1 MSPLVAMDLA
11 VFFNDPWW
19 VVLLKALFA
28 FVVLLVLTLFT
39 IWYERRVV
47 AFMQQRQG
55 PNMNG
60 PFGLLQSL
68 ADGMKLMF
76 KEDFTPTAADKV
88 VFMLAPF
95 VVAIPA
101 ITAFAVIPMAGM
113 VRVPFTEITTPLQ
126 VTDLPVSVL
135 FIVAVASIG
144 VYGIVLAGWSSG
156 STYSLLGALRS
167 SAQVISYEVAM
178 GLALVAVFL
187 YAGSLSTSE
196 IVAKQAEPAT
206 VFGVPVW
213 FAVQLL
219 PSFII
224 YVISMVGETNRAPF
238 DLPEAEGELVGGF
251 HTEYSSM
258 RFAMFFMAEYMNM
271 ITVSALAVTLFLGGF
286 HAPFPFNL
294 LPGADTGYWGLLWF
308 LVKVLIMLF
317 IFVWLRGTLPRLRYD
332 QFMRFGWRWLI
343 PISLV
348 WTLMIA
354 ILRMGQREG
363 WFSGRGFW
371 FGAAAVFAV
380 LVGLAF
386 FGGKEEPKAEAAEE
400 PAGDFDAF
408 AGGYPVPPMGD
419 QVLPEFAQVLPGE
432 EDLRRIGSAEA
443 RNHGPQAKQPQG
455 RPRKGVRP
463 DGVLRSRRRL
473 RRDLPDHVPQ
483 DLHHRLPQRPR
494 VTAPRFHGRH
504 QLNRW
509 PDGLEKCV
517 GCELC
522 LGLPGRRDLCRR
534 GAEHRGGALLARRAV
549 RPRLPDQLPAVHPVR
564 PVHRGVSDPGAD
576 DDERVRARRRYPGEA
591 DL

>member
-1 MSPLVAMDLA
+1 MDLA

-101 ITAFAVIPMAGM
+101 ITAFAVIPMAGI

-286 HAPFPFNL
+286 YAPFPFNL
-294 LPGADTGYWGLLWF
+294 LPGADAGYWGLLWF

-354 ILRMGQREG
+354 ILRMGQQQG

-386 FGGKEEPKAEAAEE
+386 FGGGKEEPTVEAEE
-400 PAGDFDAF
+400 PAGEFDAF

-419 QVLPEFAQVLPGE
+419 QVLPEFAQVLSGE
-432 EDLRRIGSAEA
+432 EDLSSDRSAET
-443 RNHGPQAKQPQG
+443 HTTEEEPAKEG
-455 RPRKGVRP
+455 
-463 DGVLRSRRRL
+463 S
-473 RRDLPDHVPQ
+473 
-483 DLHHRLPQRPR
+483 
-494 VTAPRFHGRH
+494 
-504 QLNRW
+504 
-509 PDGLEKCV
+509 
-517 GCELC
+517 
-522 LGLPGRRDLCRR
+522 
-534 GAEHRGGALLARRAV
+534 
-549 RPRLPDQLPAVHPVR
+549 
-564 PVHRGVSDPGAD
+564 
-576 DDERVRARRRYPGEA
+576 EA
-591 DL
+591 

>member
-1 MSPLVAMDLA
+1 MSLLMPMDLE
-11 VFFNDPWW
+11 VFFYDRWW

-47 AFMQQRQG
+47 AFMQQRIG
-55 PNMNG
+55 PDMNG

-76 KEDFTPTAADKV
+76 KEDFTPTAADKI
-88 VFMLAPF
+88 VFTLAPF
-95 VVAIPA
+95 VASIPA
-101 ITAFAVIPMAGM
+101 ITAFAVIPMAGI
-113 VRVPFTEITTPLQ
+113 VRVPFTDITTPLQ

-206 VFGVPVW
+206 VFGVPLW

-219 PSFII
+219 PSFLI
-224 YVISMVGETNRAPF
+224 YLISMVGETNRAPF

-271 ITVSALAVTLFLGGF
+271 ITVSALAATLFLGGF
-286 HAPFPFNL
+286 HAPLPFNL
-294 LPGADTGYWGLLWF
+294 LPGADSGYWGLLWF
-308 LVKVLIMLF
+308 LLKVLVLLF

-354 ILRMGQREG
+354 IVRLGQREG
-363 WFSGRGFW
+363 WFTGRGFW
-371 FGAAAVFAV
+371 VGAAVVFAV

-386 FGGKEEPKAEAAEE
+386 FGGREEPKAAEESAAEGMRE
-400 PAGDFDAF
+400 FDAF

-419 QVLPEFAQVLPGE
+419 QVLPEFAQVLRGE
-432 EDLRRIGSAEA
+432 EDLAPGSPHNERPPNGQQADEQPTREA
-443 RNHGPQAKQPQG
+443 RDA
-455 RPRKGVRP
+455 
-463 DGVLRSRRRL
+463 
-473 RRDLPDHVPQ
+473 
-483 DLHHRLPQRPR
+483 
-494 VTAPRFHGRH
+494 
-504 QLNRW
+504 
-509 PDGLEKCV
+509 
-517 GCELC
+517 
-522 LGLPGRRDLCRR
+522 
-534 GAEHRGGALLARRAV
+534 
-549 RPRLPDQLPAVHPVR
+549 
-564 PVHRGVSDPGAD
+564 
-576 DDERVRARRRYPGEA
+576 
-591 DL
+591 

>member
-76 KEDFTPTAADKV
+76 KEDFTPTAADKL

-101 ITAFAVIPMAGM
+101 ITAFAVIPMAGL

-196 IVAKQAEPAT
+196 IVAKQAERAT
-206 VFGVPVW
+206 VFSVPVW

-386 FGGKEEPKAEAAEE
+386 FGGGKEEPTAEAAE
-400 PAGDFDAF
+400 PAGEFDAF

-419 QVLPEFAQVLPGE
+419 QVLPEFAQVLRGE
-432 EDLRRIGSAEA
+432 EDLSSDRSADTQTANEEPTKEGSEA
-443 RNHGPQAKQPQG
+443 
-455 RPRKGVRP
+455 
-463 DGVLRSRRRL
+463 
-473 RRDLPDHVPQ
+473 
-483 DLHHRLPQRPR
+483 
-494 VTAPRFHGRH
+494 
-504 QLNRW
+504 
-509 PDGLEKCV
+509 
-517 GCELC
+517 
-522 LGLPGRRDLCRR
+522 
-534 GAEHRGGALLARRAV
+534 
-549 RPRLPDQLPAVHPVR
+549 
-564 PVHRGVSDPGAD
+564 
-576 DDERVRARRRYPGEA
+576 
-591 DL
+591 

>member
-1 MSPLVAMDLA
+1 MSPLAPMDLA

-101 ITAFAVIPMAGM
+101 ITAFAVIPMAGI

-286 HAPFPFNL
+286 YAPFPFNL

-354 ILRMGQREG
+354 ILRMGQQQG

-386 FGGKEEPKAEAAEE
+386 FGGGKQEPTVEAEA
-400 PAGDFDAF
+400 PAGEFDAF
-408 AGGYPVPPMGD
+408 AGGYPVPPMGG
-419 QVLPEFAQVLPGE
+419 QVLPEFAQVLSGE
-432 EDLRRIGSAEA
+432 EDLSSDRSAQTHATEEEPAKEGSEA
-443 RNHGPQAKQPQG
+443 
-455 RPRKGVRP
+455 
-463 DGVLRSRRRL
+463 
-473 RRDLPDHVPQ
+473 
-483 DLHHRLPQRPR
+483 
-494 VTAPRFHGRH
+494 
-504 QLNRW
+504 
-509 PDGLEKCV
+509 
-517 GCELC
+517 
-522 LGLPGRRDLCRR
+522 
-534 GAEHRGGALLARRAV
+534 
-549 RPRLPDQLPAVHPVR
+549 
-564 PVHRGVSDPGAD
+564 
-576 DDERVRARRRYPGEA
+576 
-591 DL
+591 

>member
-1 MSPLVAMDLA
+1 MSPLVPMDLE

-19 VVLLKALFA
+19 VVALTALFA
-28 FVVLLVLTLFT
+28 FVILMLLTLFT
-39 IWYERRVV
+39 IWYERRIV
-47 AFMQQRQG
+47 AFMQHRQG

-101 ITAFAVIPMAGM
+101 ITAFAVIPMAGI

-196 IVAKQAEPAT
+196 IVAAQAEPAT

-219 PSFII
+219 PSFVM
-224 YVISMVGETNRAPF
+224 YVIAMVGETNRAPF

-271 ITVSALAVTLFLGGF
+271 ITVSALAATLFLGGW
-286 HAPFPFNL
+286 HAPLPFNL
-294 LPGADTGYWGLLWF
+294 LPGADSGYWGLLWF

-317 IFVWLRGTLPRLRYD
+317 IFIWLRGTLPRLRYD

-348 WTLMIA
+348 WIVMVATL
-354 ILRMGQREG
+354 RVGRSEG
-363 WFSGRGFW
+363 WFSSPVFLAIAGAIFVVLLGFS
-371 FGAAAVFAV
+371 
-380 LVGLAF
+380 F
-386 FGGKEEPKAEAAEE
+386 FGGGEPQEAEAETDTE
-400 PAGDFDAF
+400 PIGEFDAF
-408 AGGYPVPPMGD
+408 AGGYPVPPMHG
-419 QVLPEFAQVLPGE
+419 QVLPEFA
-432 EDLRRIGSAEA
+432 
-443 RNHGPQAKQPQG
+443 
-455 RPRKGVRP
+455 
-463 DGVLRSRRRL
+463 GVLRTE
-473 RRDLPDHVPQ
+473 D
-483 DLHHRLPQRPR
+483 
-494 VTAPRFHGRH
+494 
-504 QLNRW
+504 
-509 PDGLEKCV
+509 
-517 GCELC
+517 
-522 LGLPGRRDLCRR
+522 
-534 GAEHRGGALLARRAV
+534 
-549 RPRLPDQLPAVHPVR
+549 DQPTTEE
-564 PVHRGVSDPGAD
+564 SS
-576 DDERVRARRRYPGEA
+576 
-591 DL
+591 

>member
-1 MSPLVAMDLA
+1 MSPLVPLDLE

-19 VVLLKALFA
+19 VVALKALFA
-28 FVVLLVLTLFT
+28 FVILMLLTLFT
-39 IWYERRVV
+39 IWYERRIV
-47 AFMQQRQG
+47 AFMQHRQG

-101 ITAFAVIPMAGM
+101 ITAFAVIPMAGI
-113 VRVPFTEITTPLQ
+113 VRVPFTDITTPLQ

-135 FIVAVASIG
+135 FIVAIASIG

-224 YVISMVGETNRAPF
+224 YLISMVGETNRAPF

-271 ITVSALAVTLFLGGF
+271 ITVSALAVTLFLGGW
-286 HAPFPFNL
+286 HAPLPFNL

-308 LVKVLIMLF
+308 LVKVLILLF
-317 IFVWLRGTLPRLRYD
+317 VFVWLRGTLPRLRYD

-354 ILRMGQREG
+354 ILRVGQREG

-371 FGAAAVFAV
+371 LGAAVAFV
-380 LVGLAF
+380 LLLGLTF
-386 FGGKEEPKAEAAEE
+386 LGGGKEEPKEAAEE
-400 PAGDFDAF
+400 PVPEFDAF
-408 AGGYPVPPMGD
+408 AGGYPVPPMGG
-419 QVLPEFAQVLPGE
+419 QVLPEFAQVLRGE
-432 EDLRRIGSAEA
+432 EDLSADRPAGPEATTEEPAKEGSEA
-443 RNHGPQAKQPQG
+443 
-455 RPRKGVRP
+455 
-463 DGVLRSRRRL
+463 
-473 RRDLPDHVPQ
+473 
-483 DLHHRLPQRPR
+483 
-494 VTAPRFHGRH
+494 
-504 QLNRW
+504 
-509 PDGLEKCV
+509 
-517 GCELC
+517 
-522 LGLPGRRDLCRR
+522 
-534 GAEHRGGALLARRAV
+534 
-549 RPRLPDQLPAVHPVR
+549 
-564 PVHRGVSDPGAD
+564 
-576 DDERVRARRRYPGEA
+576 
-591 DL
+591 

>member
-11 VFFNDPWW
+11 LFFNDPWW

-76 KEDFTPTAADKV
+76 KEDFTPTAADKL

-101 ITAFAVIPMAGM
+101 ITAFAVIPMAGL
-113 VRVPFTEITTPLQ
+113 VRVPFTEIITPLQ

-238 DLPEAEGELVGGF
+238 DLSEAEGELVGGF

-286 HAPFPFNL
+286 HPPFPFNL

-354 ILRMGQREG
+354 ILRLGQREG

-386 FGGKEEPKAEAAEE
+386 FGGGKEEPTAEAEK
-400 PAGDFDAF
+400 PAGEFDAF

-419 QVLPEFAQVLPGE
+419 QVLPEFAQVLRGE
-432 EDLRRIGSAEA
+432 EDLSSDRSAEA
-443 RNHGPQAKQPQG
+443 H
-455 RPRKGVRP
+455 
-463 DGVLRSRRRL
+463 
-473 RRDLPDHVPQ
+473 
-483 DLHHRLPQRPR
+483 
-494 VTAPRFHGRH
+494 TA
-504 QLNRW
+504 
-509 PDGLEKCV
+509 
-517 GCELC
+517 
-522 LGLPGRRDLCRR
+522 
-534 GAEHRGGALLARRAV
+534 
-549 RPRLPDQLPAVHPVR
+549 
-564 PVHRGVSDPGAD
+564 
-576 DDERVRARRRYPGEA
+576 DEEPTKEGSEA
-591 DL
+591 

>member
-1 MSPLVAMDLA
+1 MSLLAPMDLA

-101 ITAFAVIPMAGM
+101 ITAFAVIPMAGI

-156 STYSLLGALRS
+156 STYALLGALRS

-286 HAPFPFNL
+286 YAPFPFNL
-294 LPGADTGYWGLLWF
+294 LPGADAGYWGLLWF

-354 ILRMGQREG
+354 ILRMGQQQG

-386 FGGKEEPKAEAAEE
+386 FGGGKEEPTVEAEE
-400 PAGDFDAF
+400 PAGEFDAF

-419 QVLPEFAQVLPGE
+419 QVLPEFAQVLSGE
-432 EDLRRIGSAEA
+432 EDLSSDRSAET
-443 RNHGPQAKQPQG
+443 HTTEEEPAKEG
-455 RPRKGVRP
+455 
-463 DGVLRSRRRL
+463 S
-473 RRDLPDHVPQ
+473 
-483 DLHHRLPQRPR
+483 
-494 VTAPRFHGRH
+494 
-504 QLNRW
+504 
-509 PDGLEKCV
+509 
-517 GCELC
+517 
-522 LGLPGRRDLCRR
+522 
-534 GAEHRGGALLARRAV
+534 
-549 RPRLPDQLPAVHPVR
+549 
-564 PVHRGVSDPGAD
+564 
-576 DDERVRARRRYPGEA
+576 EA
-591 DL
+591 

>member
-1 MSPLVAMDLA
+1 MSPVVAMDLA
-11 VFFNDPWW
+11 VFFNEPWW

-76 KEDFTPTAADKV
+76 KEDFTPTAADKL

-101 ITAFAVIPMAGM
+101 ITAFAVIPMAGL
-113 VRVPFTEITTPLQ
+113 VRVPFTDITTPLQ

-386 FGGKEEPKAEAAEE
+386 FGGGKEEPTAEAAE
-400 PAGDFDAF
+400 PAGEFDAF

-419 QVLPEFAQVLPGE
+419 QVLPEFAQVLRGE
-432 EDLRRIGSAEA
+432 EDLSSDRSAETQTT
-443 RNHGPQAKQPQG
+443 NEEPTK
-455 RPRKGVRP
+455 KG
-463 DGVLRSRRRL
+463 S
-473 RRDLPDHVPQ
+473 
-483 DLHHRLPQRPR
+483 
-494 VTAPRFHGRH
+494 
-504 QLNRW
+504 
-509 PDGLEKCV
+509 
-517 GCELC
+517 
-522 LGLPGRRDLCRR
+522 
-534 GAEHRGGALLARRAV
+534 
-549 RPRLPDQLPAVHPVR
+549 
-564 PVHRGVSDPGAD
+564 
-576 DDERVRARRRYPGEA
+576 EA
-591 DL
+591 

>member
-1 MSPLVAMDLA
+1 MSPLIPLDLA
-11 VFFNDPWW
+11 VFFNDLWW

-28 FVVLLVLTLFT
+28 FVLLLLLTLFT
-39 IWYERRVV
+39 IWYERRVL

-101 ITAFAVIPMAGM
+101 ITAFAVIPMAGL
-113 VRVPFTEITTPLQ
+113 VRVPFTEIITPLQ

-308 LVKVLIMLF
+308 LVKVLIMLS
-317 IFVWLRGTLPRLRYD
+317 IFVWLRTTLPRLRYD

-354 ILRMGQREG
+354 ILRLGQREG

-386 FGGKEEPKAEAAEE
+386 FGGGKEPPTAEAGE
-400 PAGDFDAF
+400 PAGEFDAF

-419 QVLPEFAQVLPGE
+419 QVLPEFAQVLRGE
-432 EDLRRIGSAEA
+432 EDLSSDRSAEA
-443 RNHGPQAKQPQG
+443 Q
-455 RPRKGVRP
+455 
-463 DGVLRSRRRL
+463 
-473 RRDLPDHVPQ
+473 
-483 DLHHRLPQRPR
+483 
-494 VTAPRFHGRH
+494 TA
-504 QLNRW
+504 
-509 PDGLEKCV
+509 
-517 GCELC
+517 
-522 LGLPGRRDLCRR
+522 
-534 GAEHRGGALLARRAV
+534 A
-549 RPRLPDQLPAVHPVR
+549 
-564 PVHRGVSDPGAD
+564 
-576 DDERVRARRRYPGEA
+576 GEPTKEGSEA
-591 DL
+591 